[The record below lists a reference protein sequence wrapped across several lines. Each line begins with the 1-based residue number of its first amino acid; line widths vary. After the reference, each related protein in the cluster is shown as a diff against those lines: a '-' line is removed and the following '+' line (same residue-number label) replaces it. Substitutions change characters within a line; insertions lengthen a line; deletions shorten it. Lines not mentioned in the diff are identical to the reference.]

1 MTRRERNQVTQ
12 CYVAKRGVGEVW
24 GAVVSTDRD
33 EIDSMTEVLRG
44 SKTDILPIKSHVQ
57 ENNKESWRASRQ
69 KASGPPQ
76 TGGKPGAT
84 QFVAQSGFT
93 RRFLSS
99 QALNV
104 VVAIALFA
112 VLCVVDWR
120 RAEFSGILTYS
131 VVAGS
136 VTLAAMKRLAPLFR
150 GRPVFYHWLVFLCLL
165 FVVALGSSTVAVAVI
180 LLVFRIPF
188 SQFGAEFWVSGRLG
202 TVVIIL
208 VGILYHLYGEA
219 KGTLERR
226 NRELQQS
233 MDVAQT
239 YSDQQG
245 QELEKAREIQEGLL
259 PKKIPQVKGLEVAGA
274 WQPARVVGGDY
285 YDVLKFSERKMG
297 ICIGDV
303 VGKGITAALLM
314 ANLQASFRAFAEEG
328 VSPGALCGKLHGVIS
343 NNVATEKFVTFC
355 YCTIDAGEN
364 RLTYASAGH
373 CPPLVFR
380 GSGEVLALKEGG
392 TPLGI
397 LPGREYKDT
406 EVRLEAGDRLV
417 LYTDGLTE
425 AMNAQEEEFGEP
437 RLVELGRQN
446 RALSATELLKVIR
459 EEVSGYS
466 GGSFQDDFTLVVVA
480 VK

>member
-1 MTRRERNQVTQ
+1 MVRIVKGDDRNRRRGIREVHVTLTRV
-12 CYVAKRGVGEVW
+12 GV
-24 GAVVSTDRD
+24 
-33 EIDSMTEVLRG
+33 
-44 SKTDILPIKSHVQ
+44 
-57 ENNKESWRASRQ
+57 N
-69 KASGPPQ
+69 SGP
-76 TGGKPGAT
+76 GV
-84 QFVAQSGFT
+84 VARLMPFSTPKFLSPSGFT

-104 VVAIALFA
+104 VVAIAMFV
-112 VLCVVDWR
+112 VLWVIDWR
-120 RAEFSGILTYS
+120 RAEFAGILLYS

-136 VTLAAMKRLAPLFR
+136 LTMAAMRGLAAPLFR
-150 GRPVFYHWLVFLCLL
+150 RFPPFYHWLIFLCSLL
-165 FVVALGSSTVAVAVI
+165 LVALASSAVAVAVI

-188 SQFGAEFWVSGRLG
+188 SQYAAEFWLSGRLG
-202 TVVIIL
+202 TVVITL
-208 VGILYHLYGEA
+208 VGVLYHFYGES
-219 KGTLERR
+219 KGALERR
-226 NRELQQS
+226 NLELQQTV
-233 MDVAQT
+233 DVAHT
-239 YSDQQG
+239 ESAQQG

-259 PKKIPQVKGLEVAGA
+259 PKKIPQIRGLEVAGA

-285 YDVLKFSERKMG
+285 YDVVKLSDRKLG

-355 YCTIDAGEN
+355 YCTINAEN

-373 CPPLVFR
+373 CPPLLLR
-380 GSGEVLALKEGG
+380 GPEEAISLNEGG

-397 LPGREYKDT
+397 LPSKEYRDT
-406 EVRLEAGDRLV
+406 EVQLEVGDRLV

-425 AMNAQEEEFGEP
+425 AMNAEEQEFGAA
-437 RLVELGRQN
+437 RLVEIGKRN
-446 RALSATELLKVIR
+446 RALGATELLEVIR
-459 EEVSGYS
+459 KEVAGYS